1 MLDFAVPFILA
12 LLPIIWLVI
21 ALCALHMEAW
31 LASFTSLAVCVAIA
45 LICFGMTPVC
55 AATAALEGF
64 LFALWPIAIVII
76 AAVFTYNLTVH
87 TGAMDVIKR
96 MLTSVSADKR
106 VLTLLIGWCFC
117 CFLEGMAG
125 FGTSVAIPAGILVGL
140 GINPI
145 TAIVCCL
152 IANGTPTMFG
162 SIGIPT
168 TTLATIT
175 GLDPIT
181 LGTVQSL
188 QVAVFVVA
196 CPIIM
201 VMIVGGSP
209 RALKGV
215 VPISL
220 AAGLSFAIPE
230 LLTAHFISANLPDI
244 VGSVV
249 SLIVTFVIA
258 LRTRGR
264 EIPQEYRLSNE
275 APTEAITPKSALV
288 SWSPF
293 ILIFAVLLLTSR
305 LVPFIAEPL
314 SSIATTATIYA
325 GEGAATLT
333 FIWIGTPGVLIM
345 ACGVI
350 GGLIQRC
357 PPKDMCMVLGRT
369 CKQMLKTILTML
381 GVLGM
386 AKIMSYAGMISAI
399 ATFFVV
405 ALGSLFPLVSPIL
418 GALGA
423 FVTGSGTS
431 SELLFGNV
439 QVEAA
444 RAIGVSEIWL
454 AAANSLGIS
463 AGKMLAPQS
472 IAIGCAACGLTGKDG
487 EILGRIAPYAFGFVI
502 AMSAI
507 VFAGSLIC

>member
-1 MLDFAVPFILA
+1 MLDYAIPFILA
-12 LLPIIWLVI
+12 LLPIIWLVV
-21 ALCALHMEAW
+21 ALCALRMQAW
-31 LASFTSLAVCVAIA
+31 LASFTSLAVCVVVA
-45 LICFGMTPVC
+45 LAYFGMTPIG

-64 LFALWPIAIVII
+64 LFALWPISIVII
-76 AAVFTYNLTVH
+76 AAVFTYNITVH
-87 TGAMDVIKR
+87 TGAMDVIKQ

-125 FGTSVAIPAGILVGL
+125 FGTSVAIPASILVGL

-145 TAIVCCL
+145 AAIVACL

-175 GLDPIT
+175 GLDPIA
-181 LGTVQSL
+181 LGTVQTL

-196 CPIIM
+196 CPFLM
-201 VMIVGGSP
+201 VMLVGGGP
-209 RALKGV
+209 RALKGMI
-215 VPISL
+215 PITL
-220 AAGLSFAIPE
+220 AAGLAFAIPE
-230 LLTAHFISANLPDI
+230 ILTARFISANLPDV

-249 SLIVTFVIA
+249 SLVVTFVIA
-258 LRTRGR
+258 LRMRDR
-264 EIPQEYRLSNE
+264 EVPEEYRLSIE

-293 ILIFAVLLLTSR
+293 ILIFVVLLLTSR
-305 LVPFIAEPL
+305 LVPFVAEPL
-314 SSIATTATIYA
+314 SSIATKATIFA

-333 FIWIGTPGVLIM
+333 FTWIGTPGVLIM
-345 ACGVI
+345 VCGII
-350 GGLIQRC
+350 GGLIQHC
-357 PPKDMCMVLGRT
+357 SPKDMCRVLGRT
-369 CKQMLKTILTML
+369 CKQMLKTILTMI

-386 AKIMSYAGMISAI
+386 AKIMGYAGMISAI

-405 ALGSLFPLVSPIL
+405 ALGSLFPLVSPVL

-472 IAIGCAACGLTGKDG
+472 IAIGCAACGLAGKDG
-487 EILGRIAPYAFGFVI
+487 EILGKIAPYAFGFVV
-502 AMSAI
+502 AMSVI
-507 VFAGSLIC
+507 VFAGSFIC